1 MNLRLLCA
9 LAILPV
15 FAFAAATGPKT
26 VALVFDDGPAPQQ
39 TQRLL
44 ELLHKEGV
52 TVTFSYLGREVE
64 KHPELARAAASAG
77 HEINNHSYTHPH
89 LRTLDDAAVS
99 AEISRTSAAIERAT
113 GHPPVWFWSP
123 FLETDER
130 IDRLVK
136 AATGL
141 THFPWLSYHFI
152 STDDWDEA
160 HTAPATIRHNATTGV
175 TDGTIIL
182 FHEWREATLEQ
193 LPEILTELR
202 RQGCV
207 FVTLSGLQ
215 TRFGDKAPAA
225 KK

>member
-1 MNLRLLCA
+1 MNTRLLCFMA
-9 LAILPV
+9 VLPV
-15 FAFAAATGPKT
+15 FAFAAASASKT

-44 ELLHKEGV
+44 DVLHQEAV

-64 KHPELARAAASAG
+64 MHPELALAAARAG

-89 LRTLDDAAVS
+89 LRALDDAAVS
-99 AEISRTSAAIERAT
+99 AEASRTSAAIARAT

-141 THFPWLSYHFI
+141 VHFPWLSHHFI

-193 LPEILTELR
+193 LPGILAELR

-215 TRFGDKAPAA
+215 ARLGEKDPAP

>member
-1 MNLRLLCA
+1 MNLRFICAMSLLP
-9 LAILPV
+9 L
-15 FAFAAATGPKT
+15 FAFAASGAQKT
-26 VALVFDDGPAPQQ
+26 VALVFDDGPAAQQ
-39 TQRLL
+39 TPRLL
-44 ELLHKEGV
+44 ELLHTEGV

-64 KHPELARAAASAG
+64 KHPGLALAAARAG

-89 LRTLDDAAVS
+89 LRVLDDAAVS
-99 AEISRTSAAIERAT
+99 SEVSRTSAAIERAT

-130 IDRLVK
+130 IDRLAK
-136 AATGL
+136 AAGL
-141 THFPWLSYHFI
+141 VHFPWLNYHFI
-152 STDDWDEA
+152 STDDWDEQ

-193 LPEILTELR
+193 LPGILVELR

-207 FVTLSGLQ
+207 FVTLSGFQ
-215 TRFGDKAPAA
+215 VRFGDKAPAV